1 VSRDEANRQP
11 CRDSGR
17 ATRHLALSTRVRM
30 VWGGALVVPVR
41 ATRTTEP
48 GGMRPADA
56 DVAHAMAGSMA
67 RVPAAATRLSVG
79 LTLRI

>member
-1 VSRDEANRQP
+1 
-11 CRDSGR
+11 
-17 ATRHLALSTRVRM
+17 M